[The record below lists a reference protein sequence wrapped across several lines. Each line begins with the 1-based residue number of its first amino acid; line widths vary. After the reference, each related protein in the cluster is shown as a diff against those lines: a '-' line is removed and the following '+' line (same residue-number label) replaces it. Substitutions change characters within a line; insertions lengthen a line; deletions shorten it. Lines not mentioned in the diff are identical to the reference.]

1 MTMLEGGT
9 PAGVLSSSTLTLIQ
23 PSTSTLASKKL
34 LAVVPKLEV
43 EELVL
48 LEDDEDDDEVDEE
61 DDDDADDEELEF
73 RSSLSALK
81 KALVKLDFSEN
92 LIN

>member
-1 MTMLEGGT
+1 MTILEGGT
-9 PAGVLSSSTLTLIQ
+9 PAGPLSSSMLTLIQ

-34 LAVVPKLEV
+34 LAVVLELKS

-48 LEDDEDDDEVDEE
+48 LEDDEDSA
-61 DDDDADDEELEF
+61 DADDDELEF

-81 KALVKLDFSEN
+81 
-92 LIN
+92 